1 MHRLR
6 MLNVCLI
13 VMLLVSVSQAETDFF
28 KKFKSDY
35 GIISED
41 LMNHPC
47 EMAQISNFVYEKDVA
62 TFTFEEGE
70 IYLLRYVNDRP
81 TTAVFIGKGS
91 ARINIPS
98 HVERQS
104 LMSVSR
110 DSLVE
115 QEFETC
121 FIRIGDDFD
130 LRLKEKFATDTTE
143 MKWREFNVGA
153 KKPQGEMFFR
163 PIINH
168 TYDNYFQL
176 LRSVYERRSDGFFWI
191 DFNRYVFMF
200 DPNRPEEVT
209 VAYEYQG
216 GDIVATDGA
225 VFQRQERAVYD
236 DAQMSDINYPTTI
249 LDRQAEIEMS
259 GLDGKYLEGAQTTIQ
274 VQVNADNLKFV
285 SLFLHHNLKTDSIYY
300 NGQPVDFHRRK
311 NFAAIGVILPQY
323 QYQGDSL
330 TFTLWYHGK
339 QFDHAIPYVEN
350 PQVSPHAFTFITPK
364 DYNYFM
370 PGIGATEKFNGRRQR
385 FEVIPQNPYREFI
398 FQCYASGLDTVT
410 VASDVGVP
418 LNFLDWELMD
428 KKYSDCFIP
437 MEMFEET
444 TMEAFN
450 YMASQF
456 GPPIG
461 AFSIYVSPAGT
472 YSMPGVLCVP
482 QIACVTEGSMQAL
495 GGFHSVA
502 GRQVARQWFGS
513 LMRPATDREIWLTD
527 AAPEY
532 AAVLFLQSALGSVG
546 YSHLLHRRDSVYR
559 VDDLKRDRPLAVGS
573 RAKNEIRSNKG
584 LWVLHMLRFL
594 MYDIDTG
601 TDRDFLKFMHELAL
615 ITSMKSY
622 SNDDI
627 VKLAEKHYG
636 EPLDWFFKH
645 WLYETGFPDYHVEY
659 TITNQD
665 DGYYVEGDVVTRGVD
680 ASFRMPVMMRVIAG
694 EQGSIFVRESIDG
707 LHDTFKLGPYSIEP
721 TELVFNE
728 FYSVLC
734 KQKVKKK

>member
-1 MHRLR
+1 MYYRN
-6 MLNVCLI
+6 MLNACLA
-13 VMLLVSVSQAETDFF
+13 VMLLVSVSQAESDFSE
-28 KKFKSDY
+28 KLKSDY
-35 GIISED
+35 GVLSEN
-41 LMNHPC
+41 LMNHSC
-47 EMAQISNFVYEKDVA
+47 EKTTISNFVYQKDVA
-62 TFTFEEGE
+62 TFTFEEGDL
-70 IYLLRYVNDRP
+70 YLLRYVDDRP
-81 TTAVFIGKGS
+81 TTAIFMGKGS
-91 ARINIPS
+91 ARINVPS
-98 HVERQS
+98 HMERQS
-104 LMSVSR
+104 LLAVSG

-121 FIRIGDDFD
+121 FIRMGDDFD
-130 LRLKEKFATDTTE
+130 LKIKEKFATETTE
-143 MKWREFNVGA
+143 MKWKQFNVGA

-163 PIINH
+163 PIIHH

-176 LRSVYERRSDGFFWI
+176 LRSIYERRSDGYFWI

-200 DPNRPEEVT
+200 DPNRPEEVE

-225 VFQRQERAVYD
+225 VFQRQERGVYD

-259 GLDGKYLEGAQTTIQ
+259 GLDGKFLKGAQTTIQ
-274 VQVNADNLKFV
+274 VLVNADSLKFV
-285 SLFLHHNLKTDSIYY
+285 TLFLHHNLKTDSIYY
-300 NGQPVDFHRRK
+300 DGQPSDYHRRK
-311 NFAAIGVILPQY
+311 DFAAIGVALPQY
-323 QYQGDSL
+323 RYRGDTLS
-330 TFTLWYHGK
+330 FTLWYHGK
-339 QFDHAIPYVEN
+339 QFDHAMPYVEN
-350 PQVSPHAFTFITPK
+350 PQVSPHMFTFITPK

-370 PGIGATEKFNGRRQR
+370 PGIGASEKYNGRRQR
-385 FEVIPQNPYREFI
+385 FEVSPQNPYREFI
-398 FQCYASGLDTVT
+398 YQCYASGLDTVT
-410 VASDVGVP
+410 IASEVGVP
-418 LNFLDWELMD
+418 LNFLVWELMD

-437 MEMFEET
+437 LETYEET
-444 TMEAFN
+444 TIEAFN

-456 GPPIG
+456 GPPMG
-461 AFSIYVSPAGT
+461 AFSVYVSPAGT

-482 QIACVTEGSMQAL
+482 QIACVTEGSMHAL
-495 GGFHSVA
+495 GGFHAVA

-513 LMRPATDREIWLTD
+513 LMRPATDREVWLTD

-532 AAVLFLQSALGSVG
+532 AGVLFLQSALGSVG

-573 RAKNEIRSNKG
+573 RAKQEIRSNKG
-584 LWVLHMLRFL
+584 LWVLHMLRLL
-594 MYDIDTG
+594 MYDVKTH
-601 TDRDFLKFMHELAL
+601 TDQAFLKFMHELAL

-622 SNDDI
+622 TNDDI

-659 TITNQD
+659 EITSRD
-665 DGYYVEGDVVTRGVD
+665 DGYYVEGDVVTRDVD
-680 ASFRMPVMMRVIAG
+680 ASFRMPVIMRVVAG

-707 LHDTFKLGPYSIEP
+707 LHDTFELGPYDIEP